1 VKSRRDRPNASGSQ
15 HPRFELYNLRE
26 DVEEK
31 NDLAETQPEKL
42 KELLAR
48 YDELEKQVV
57 PASRSDPNPEDFQPP
72 RIWGE

>member
-1 VKSRRDRPNASGSQ
+1 MKSRRDRPNASDPQ
-15 HPRFELYNLRE
+15 HPRCELYNLRE